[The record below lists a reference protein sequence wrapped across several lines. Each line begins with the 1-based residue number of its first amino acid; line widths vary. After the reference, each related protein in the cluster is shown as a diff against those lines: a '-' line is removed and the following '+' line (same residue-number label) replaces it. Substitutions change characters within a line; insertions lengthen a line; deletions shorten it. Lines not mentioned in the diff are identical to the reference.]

1 MSNRWIVRHVGRL
14 LETHCKHHRWK
25 EPSMFASWQLMDWGG
40 NADHYLEHFALISI
54 LFTLFSDGFLILRIP
69 GIEGCSF
76 SRLLGTHNFHK
87 LGHSIHICVTPFTSP
102 ALLAPPMRFF
112 DPINSVGFQFNIFL
126 LCMLKAPPKPPRQGG
141 LRPRWIRA
149 TTNVGEMF
157 CLKRFWSWVYPSPF
171 QGKRLAESQI
181 RTTKMTRLDI
191 K

>member
-102 ALLAPPMRFF
+102 ALLAPPCGFLIQLILLVFNSTFSSYACWKLPRNLHDKGVF
-112 DPINSVGFQFNIFL
+112 DRDGSVRRRTSVRCFVLRDF
-126 LCMLKAPPKPPRQGG
+126 G
-141 LRPRWIRA
+141 LGYTP
-149 TTNVGEMF
+149 V
-157 CLKRFWSWVYPSPF
+157 PF
-171 QGKRLAESQI
+171 KGR
-181 RTTKMTRLDI
+181 D
-191 K
+191 